1 MGTHMKQHK
10 SLLLFIAILV
20 CLAMGR
26 PLLAAE
32 DSKTTPELQ
41 GTVTQEVIESKI
53 AEVEAVTG
61 IDEQAKEKLL
71 QLYRKALVNVET
83 AASNEKS
90 ALAFQQ
96 ASKDAPATIRQL
108 GKQTDEVN
116 AELDNDTLIR
126 KLPANLQKIEQL
138 LQQEKAELALQDA
151 KLLDV
156 ELRLQEEAGRPAIIR
171 QRLPEAKQQLE
182 DAYSELKQPQ
192 STKDDAATS
201 QARRW
206 VLESRVQRLSAEI
219 NMLNQELLSQ
229 PLRIDQQEAER
240 DRAQTGI
247 RWSTARISALESQVT
262 LKHQGE
268 VNQARLE
275 AEVILD
281 QSAGKHP
288 LVVQLAGK
296 NADLSNQIASM
307 VSRLDELT
315 QQTEQVNK
323 RARQIEEDYKRARE
337 IVEIGGL
344 SKGMGHM
351 LLQQHYALP
360 DPNSLRRQAEERKD
374 AAAEIGVNRLLHR
387 QDRRWVRDTD
397 VYLDGIM
404 AEVNEQ
410 EYPLLRGELNEL
422 ARERLELLDK
432 ALESDDFYLQK
443 LGELESAQQQLLGAI
458 DDFNGYLAV
467 HLLWVR
473 SATRAE
479 LQALGV
485 VPAQAWRILSPHG
498 WFEVM
503 QVLEY
508 QAVHSAAFVLLVL
521 ILGALIWNR
530 KRMITA
536 IQSIGKRL
544 GRPATDN
551 FVLTTK
557 VVLLTLITV
566 AALPL
571 VLAVA
576 GWQLKASSQAT
587 VFSIAVGSALL
598 AFATQFFY
606 IRALRMVCMPGGL
619 AAAHFRWPKS
629 SLVLLR
635 HEMDRLSWVYL
646 PAALIS
652 FVVFYLD
659 PLNAGWEI
667 GRIAFLVMI
676 GSLAFAFYQLLHPVR
691 GVFAGYMKKSGR
703 NSARRLLFPF
713 YVVLVMAPLALGV
726 LSFTGYLYTAGILLS
741 LLLQT
746 SWLIVGLV
754 ILAEL
759 AHRWLLVIRRR
770 LVYDAAIKEEVQ
782 QDAEGS
788 LQQGTPLEAE
798 EAEVDLVTLS
808 DTSLKLLNTSVLVL
822 GFIGLWM
829 IWHEV
834 FPALRIFEN
843 VTLWHHAMMVEGV
856 ETQQPVTLLDIAI
869 ALIYGIA
876 TLVLAKQL
884 PAVLEIILLQS
895 TGMSSSSRYTVTTLT
910 TYVIVTFGIVLVF
923 NTLGADWSK
932 LQWLV
937 AALGVGIGFGLQEIV
952 ANFISG
958 IIILFERPVRVG
970 DFVTI
975 GETDGF
981 VTKIRIRATTI
992 RSRDAHELLV
1002 PNKEFITGRL
1012 LNWSLTDQTS
1022 RLLIAVGIAYGS
1034 DVDKAMRL
1042 MDEAARQ
1049 NKNVLNQPTPSVI
1062 FQSFGDNALNMIL
1075 RCFVSS
1081 VEYRESTLSELN
1093 RAINRKFNEAG
1104 IVIAFPQRDLHID
1117 ASAPLPV
1124 RIEGVQQ
1131 DQAREDKTP

>member
-1 MGTHMKQHK
+1 MKQHK
-10 SLLLFIAILV
+10 SLLLFITILV

-26 PLLAAE
+26 PLLAVE

-41 GTVTQEVIESKI
+41 GTVTQNIIESKV
-53 AEVEAVTG
+53 AEVEAGTG
-61 IDEQAKEKLL
+61 MDEQTKEKLL
-71 QLYRKALVNVET
+71 LLYRKALVNLET
-83 AASNEKS
+83 AVSNEQS
-90 ALAFQQ
+90 ALAFQR
-96 ASKDAPATIRQL
+96 ASKDAPATIKQL
-108 GKQTDEVN
+108 GKQMDEVN

-126 KLPANLQKIEQL
+126 KLPVNLQEIEQL

-156 ELRLQEEAGRPAIIR
+156 ELRLQEETGRPAIIR

-182 DAYSELKQPQ
+182 DVYSELKQLQP
-192 STKDDAATS
+192 TKDDAATS

-206 VLESRVQRLSAEI
+206 VLESRVQQLSAEI

-229 PLRIDQQEAER
+229 PLRIDQLEAER
-240 DRAQTGI
+240 DRAQAGI

-281 QSAGKHP
+281 ESAGKHP

-323 RARQIEEDYKRARE
+323 RARQIEEDYKRGRE
-337 IVEIGGL
+337 IVDIGGL

-360 DPNSLRRQAEERKD
+360 DQNALRRQAEERKD

-387 QDRRWVRDTD
+387 QDRRRVRDID
-397 VYLDGIM
+397 AYLDGIM

-410 EYPLLRGELNEL
+410 EYPLLRDELNKL
-422 ARERLELLDK
+422 AQERLALLEK

-443 LGELESAQQQLLGAI
+443 LGELELAQQRLLGAI

-551 FVLTTK
+551 FVLTIK

-635 HEMDRLSWVYL
+635 HEMDRLSWIYL

-676 GSLAFAFYQLLHPVR
+676 VSLAFAFYQLLHPVR

-703 NSARRLLFPF
+703 NSARRLLLPF

-726 LSFTGYLYTAGILLS
+726 LSLTGYLYTAGILLS

-782 QDAEGS
+782 QDTEVS
-788 LQQGTPLEAE
+788 LQQGTQLEAE
-798 EAEVDLVTLS
+798 EAQVDLVTLS

-895 TGMSSSSRYTVTTLT
+895 TGMASSSRYTVTTLT

-1022 RLLIAVGIAYGS
+1022 RLLITIGIAYGS

-1049 NKNVLNQPTPSVI
+1049 NNNVLDQPSPSVI

-1081 VEYRESTLSELN
+1081 VEYRESTISELN

-1117 ASAPLPV
+1117 ASAPLQV
-1124 RIEGVQQ
+1124 RIEGGQQ
-1131 DQAREDKTP
+1131 DQAKEDKTP

>member
-1 MGTHMKQHK
+1 MKQRK
-10 SLLLFIAILV
+10 LFLCFIAGLV
-20 CLAMGR
+20 CLAMMR
-26 PLLAAE
+26 PLIAAE
-32 DSKTTPELQ
+32 DSPASPGLQ
-41 GTVTQEVIESKI
+41 GAINQEAIESRI
-53 AEVEAVTG
+53 AEVKDDTG
-61 IDEQAKEKLL
+61 LDEQAKEKLL
-71 QLYRKALVNVET
+71 LLYRKALVNLET

-96 ASKDAPATIRQL
+96 ASKDAPATIKQL
-108 GKQTDEVN
+108 GKQTDELN
-116 AELDNDTLIR
+116 ADLEKDTLIK
-126 KLPANLQKIEQL
+126 KLPGTLQEIEQL
-138 LQQEKAELALQDA
+138 LQQEKAELAVQDA

-156 ELRLQEEAGRPAIIR
+156 EQRLQEEAGRPAKIR
-171 QRLPEAKQQLE
+171 QRLPEAKQQLD

-192 STKDDAATS
+192 STKDDTATS

-219 NMLNQELLSQ
+219 NMLNHELLSQ
-229 PLRIDQQEAER
+229 PLRIDQLEAER
-240 DRAQTGI
+240 DRAQAGI
-247 RWSTARISALESQVT
+247 QWSTARISTLESQVT

-268 VNQARLE
+268 VDQARLE

-281 QSAGKHP
+281 ESAGKHA
-288 LVVQLAGK
+288 LVVKLAGK
-296 NADLSNQIASM
+296 NAALSNEIASM
-307 VSRLDELT
+307 VSRLGQLT
-315 QQTEQVNK
+315 QQTEEADQ
-323 RARQIEEDYKRARE
+323 RARLIEDDQKRARE
-337 IVEIGGL
+337 IIEIGGL

-351 LLQQHYALP
+351 LLQRHYALP
-360 DPNSLRRQAEERKD
+360 DPSSLRRQTAERRD
-374 AAAEIGVNRLLHR
+374 TAAEIGVNRLLHR
-387 QDRRWVRDTD
+387 QQQKQLRDID
-397 VYLDGIM
+397 GYLDEIVAG
-404 AEVNEQ
+404 VNEQ
-410 EYPLLRGELNEL
+410 EHPLLRDELNEL
-422 ARERLELLDK
+422 AQERRVLLEK
-432 ALESDDFYLQK
+432 ALASDDFYLQK
-443 LGELESAQQQLLGAI
+443 LGELESAQQRLLGAI
-458 DDFNGYLAV
+458 EDYNGYLAV

-485 VPAQAWRILSPHG
+485 VPGQAWRILSPHG
-498 WFEVM
+498 WLEVM

-508 QAVHSAAFVLLVL
+508 QAVHSAAFVMLVL
-521 ILGALIWNR
+521 ILGALIWSR
-530 KRMITA
+530 KRMIAA
-536 IQSIGKRL
+536 IQSIGKML
-544 GRPATDN
+544 GRPATDS
-551 FVLTTK
+551 FVLTIK

-571 VLAVA
+571 VVAVT

-606 IRALRMVCMPGGL
+606 IRALRMICMPGGL
-619 AAAHFRWPKS
+619 AAAHFRWPRS

-635 HEMDRLSWVYL
+635 REMGRLSWIYL

-667 GRIAFLVMI
+667 GRIAFLVMV

-703 NSARRLLFPF
+703 NKARRLLLPF

-726 LSFTGYLYTAGILLS
+726 LSLTGYLYTAGILLS

-782 QDAEGS
+782 QDTEVS
-788 LQQGTPLEAE
+788 SQQGTPLEVE
-798 EAEVDLVTLS
+798 EPEVDLVTLS

-834 FPALRIFEN
+834 FPALRIFED
-843 VTLWHHAMMVEGV
+843 VTLWHHTMMVDGV
-856 ETQQPVTLLDIAI
+856 EKQLPVTLLDIVI

-895 TGMSSSSRYTVTTLT
+895 TGMASSSRYTVTTLT
-910 TYVIVTFGIVLVF
+910 TYVIVTVGIVLVF
-923 NTLGADWSK
+923 NILGADWSK

-975 GETDGF
+975 GDTDGF

-1022 RLLIAVGIAYGS
+1022 RLVITIGIAYGS
-1034 DVDKAMRL
+1034 DVDKAMLL
-1042 MDEAARQ
+1042 MEQAARQ
-1049 NKNVLNQPTPSVI
+1049 NKNVLDEPSPTVI
-1062 FQSFGDNALNMIL
+1062 FQSFGDNALIIIL

-1081 VEYRESTLSELN
+1081 VEYREKTISELN
-1093 RAINRKFNEAG
+1093 RAINEKFNEAG

-1117 ASAPLPV
+1117 ASEPLSV
-1124 RIEGVQQ
+1124 RIEAQTEEG
-1131 DQAREDKTP
+1131 KTT